1 MKDLKIGGNNLV
13 AIKHRQNCP
22 QLFAA
27 TKLEA
32 TLWKPG
38 YQTEQLLPIIPYWRG
53 LL

>member
-1 MKDLKIGGNNLV
+1 MSIQLCFCLKMKDLKIGGNNLV

-32 TLWKPG
+32 TL
-38 YQTEQLLPIIPYWRG
+38 
-53 LL
+53 